1 MPHLGACGGTSVLM
15 LAPGAT
21 AIGTRVGPI
30 FVPAGLMSTRRLGQP
45 TWKAWMTE
53 MNESLGPK
61 EIKAVEGFLKP
72 RSAEAVASWSL
83 WHLAGHGVPDV
94 LDVIRGLQDR
104 DLLREAT
111 RAERFGTWKVPEL
124 QEELKALGAAT
135 SGRKSELVT
144 RLLESLPESDL
155 EDFDRVS
162 DELVVTD
169 EGRAAFNHARDGY
182 ESRFS
187 EAQRKSVSALRE
199 GDIDAA
205 IKACDW
211 FLAGEEFSFELL
223 PMSFRR
229 PPARP
234 RNDLLA
240 AIARA
245 APNSLSYLSP
255 SELGELRVGV
265 MASTIWGND
274 LSEYLPSDFPVEP
287 LPPKIAV
294 WHLKSAAEIDSSR
307 EPMNRQVDLEHRDRR
322 TAPCGQCAELV
333 GRRYPNASLVPNL
346 PELGCD
352 SPWGCPLRCAAIR
365 MDSLHERGG
374 VGAELVFDP
383 FRDEGHV
390 IRK

>member
-1 MPHLGACGGTSVLM
+1 MPDLGTCGGTSVLM
-15 LAPGAT
+15 LALGAT
-21 AIGTRVGPI
+21 VTGTRMGLI
-30 FVPAGLMSTRRLGQP
+30 LVPAGLMSTRRLGQP
-45 TWKAWMTE
+45 TWKAWMTD

-61 EIKAVEGFLKP
+61 EIKALEGFLKP
-72 RSAEAVASWSL
+72 RSPEAVASWSL

-104 DLLREAT
+104 GLLREAT
-111 RAERFGTWKVPEL
+111 RAERLGTWKVREL

-135 SGRKSELVT
+135 SGRKSELVE
-144 RLLESLPESDL
+144 RVLENLPESDL
-155 EDFDRVS
+155 EDFDRVY
-162 DELVVTD
+162 DDLVVTA

-187 EAQRKSVSALRE
+187 EAQRKSVRALRE

-211 FLAGEEFSFELL
+211 FLVGEEFSFELL

-229 PPARP
+229 PPAPP

-255 SELGELRVGV
+255 SELGELRVGA
-265 MASTIWGND
+265 MASTVWGND

-294 WHLKSAAEIDSSR
+294 WHLKSAAEIDRSR
-307 EPMNRQVDLEHRDRR
+307 EPMNRQVDLEHHDPR
-322 TAPCGQCAELV
+322 TAPCEQCAELV

-346 PELGCD
+346 PEMGCD

-365 MDSLHERGG
+365 MGSLHERGG
-374 VGAELVFDP
+374 VEAEFVLGPSGV
-383 FRDEGHV
+383 EGSV
-390 IRK
+390 IHK